1 MFFAV
6 EDVIQKGGG
15 GWRVDDVALEK
26 MTSEV
31 PLRQTM
37 TGSSGRRS
45 GRILCECIFDSC
57 SSHESSMH
65 IQPSCSQT
73 NSKLTD

>member
-6 EDVIQKGGG
+6 EDVNQRGGE
-15 GWRVDDVALEK
+15 DDAALEK

-31 PLRQTM
+31 PPRQTM

-45 GRILCECIFDSC
+45 GRIMNASLTPAPLVSPPCT
-57 SSHESSMH
+57 SSHLVLRP
-65 IQPSCSQT
+65 IL
-73 NSKLTD
+73 N